1 MCDMDA
7 HNIIKLFEQNPVV
20 VPRKLF
26 TEARRLNL
34 TPVEFNLVIHLL
46 EMIGEGIEMPLP
58 SELGDRMNVAESE
71 ARAVLLGLLQKE
83 LIAIDASAEVE
94 RYSLLPLFLALEEG
108 AAPEKSAHSLNENII
123 HTFEREFGTITPFEI
138 EQIVGWLTEDGF
150 SEELIM
156 AALREAKLRNVRNF
170 KYMDKILR
178 VWQDHNV
185 ESLEDLVDY
194 QRRKK

>member
-1 MCDMDA
+1 MDA
-7 HNIIKLFEQNPVV
+7 HNLIKLFEQNPVV

-34 TPVEFNLVIHLL
+34 SPVEFNLIIHLL
-46 EMIGEGIEMPLP
+46 EMTGEGIEMPLP

-94 RYSLLPLFLALEEG
+94 RYSLLPLFTALDGEVT
-108 AAPEKSAHSLNENII
+108 PEASTHSLNESII

>member
-1 MCDMDA
+1 MDA
-7 HNIIKLFEQNPVV
+7 HNLIKLFEQSPVV
-20 VPRKLF
+20 IPRKLF
-26 TEARRLNL
+26 TDARRLNL
-34 TPVEFNLVIHLL
+34 NPVEFCLVVHLL
-46 EMIGEGIEMPLP
+46 ELTGEGIEMPLP
-58 SELGDRMNVAESE
+58 SELGDRMNVPESE
-71 ARAVLLGLLQKE
+71 ARSVLLGLLQKE
-83 LIAIDASAEVE
+83 LVAIDASAEVE
-94 RYSLLPLFLALEEG
+94 RYSLLPLFQALEG
-108 AAPEKSAHSLNENII
+108 DAVPAKNTQSLNENLI

-150 SEELIM
+150 SEELIL

-170 KYMDKILR
+170 KYMDKILS

>member
-1 MCDMDA
+1 MDA
-7 HNIIKLFEQNPVV
+7 HNIIKLFEQIPVV

-34 TPVEFNLVIHLL
+34 TPIEFNLVIHLL

-94 RYSLLPLFLALEEG
+94 RYSLLPLFLALDEG
-108 AAPEKSAHSLNENII
+108 ATSEKSAHSLNENII

>member
-7 HNIIKLFEQNPVV
+7 HNIIKLFEQIPVV

-34 TPVEFNLVIHLL
+34 TPIEFNLVIHLL

-94 RYSLLPLFLALEEG
+94 RYSLLPLFLALDEG
-108 AAPEKSAHSLNENII
+108 ATSEKSAHSLNENII

>member
-34 TPVEFNLVIHLL
+34 TPIEFNLVIHLL

-94 RYSLLPLFLALEEG
+94 RYSLLPLFLALDEG
-108 AAPEKSAHSLNENII
+108 ATSEKSAHSLNENII

>member
-1 MCDMDA
+1 MDA

-108 AAPEKSAHSLNENII
+108 ATSEKSAHSLNENII

>member
-1 MCDMDA
+1 MDA

-34 TPVEFNLVIHLL
+34 TPIEFNLVIHLL

-94 RYSLLPLFLALEEG
+94 RYSLLPLFLALDEG
-108 AAPEKSAHSLNENII
+108 ATSEKSAHSLNENII

>member
-1 MCDMDA
+1 MNA
-7 HNIIKLFEQNPVV
+7 HSLIKLFEQSPVV

-26 TEARRLNL
+26 RDARRLDL
-34 TPVEFNLVIHLL
+34 SPVEFCLVVHLL
-46 EMIGEGIEMPLP
+46 ELTGEGIEMPLP
-58 SELGDRMNVAESE
+58 SELGERMNVAEHE

-83 LIAIDASAEVE
+83 LIAIDASADVE
-94 RYSLLPLFLALEEG
+94 RYSLLPLFEALEEETVTVKTPH
-108 AAPEKSAHSLNENII
+108 ALNENLI

-150 SEELIM
+150 SEELVL

-185 ESLEDLVDY
+185 QSLEDVVEY
-194 QRRKK
+194 QRRNK

>member
-1 MCDMDA
+1 MDA
-7 HNIIKLFEQNPVV
+7 HNLIKMFEQSPVV

-26 TEARRLNL
+26 TDARRLNL
-34 TPVEFNLVIHLL
+34 NPVEFCLIVHLL
-46 EMIGEGIEMPLP
+46 ELTGEGIEMPLP
-58 SELGDRMNVAESE
+58 SELGDRMNIAESE
-71 ARAVLLGLLQKE
+71 ARSVLLGLLQKE
-83 LIAIDASAEVE
+83 LVAIDASAEVE
-94 RYSLLPLFLALEEG
+94 RYSLLPLFQALEGEVVVE
-108 AAPEKSAHSLNENII
+108 ASSHSLNENIV

-138 EQIVGWLTEDGF
+138 EQIVGWFTEDGF
-150 SEELIM
+150 SEELIL
-156 AALREAKLRNVRNF
+156 AALREAKLHNVRNF

>member
-1 MCDMDA
+1 MDA

-108 AAPEKSAHSLNENII
+108 ATPDKSTHSLNENII

-150 SEELIM
+150 GEELIM